1 MSDTAIFILLSTKD
15 LGANGHLPG
24 DTRQL
29 RQHLD
34 NQERAVHLETVLDAP
49 LGDKPTSLLL
59 NSGSILT
66 ILPTG
71 SDLSAS
77 LVGGFMARLHEF
89 ICSYPNIGRF
99 VLAGADVD
107 RLLAPAQFLQ
117 KAGYAVTILGP
128 DRSRL
133 DAVRHS
139 CDDTEVWSNRGGG
152 RDRDSRDNRDNRDSR
167 SDSKEDKS
175 SQLDP
180 YDVLVEEVTKGRNK
194 GQRVLLT
201 SLKQRM
207 RRRLRRFDETRLKDL
222 DGKPMKKFKDF
233 IEDAVKRELIQLVE
247 RGNRSQVLLPG
258 EEIPSEEEDDRD
270 DDKDNG
276 SDEGESNSSGDPL
289 LDTVDSPEETEP
301 QTLSEKDFDVGS
313 INEDADAPSKD
324 FVIFLEN
331 SISEDG
337 MTLADILT
345 TLSEAQEKGD
355 LQLGNRELKTQL
367 QNAFYNELLEP
378 VSKESPTKYLVVDD
392 WRDIIEFL

>member
-1 MSDTAIFILLSTKD
+1 MSDVAIFILLSTKD
-15 LGANGHLPG
+15 SGSNGQLPG

-29 RQHLD
+29 RQHLE
-34 NQERAVHLETVLDAP
+34 NQERAVHLETVTDAP
-49 LGDKPTSLLL
+49 LEEKSAQLLL
-59 NSGSILT
+59 NAGSILT
-66 ILPTG
+66 VLPCG
-71 SDLSAS
+71 SDINAS
-77 LVGGFMARLHEF
+77 LVGGLMARLHEF

-117 KAGYAVTILGP
+117 KAGYAVTMLGP

-133 DAVRHS
+133 DAVRHA
-139 CDDTEVWSNRGGG
+139 CDNVVTWSGRGGSGGG
-152 RDRDSRDNRDNRDSR
+152 RDSRDSRDDS
-167 SDSKEDKS
+167 KS

-180 YDVLVEEVTKGRNK
+180 YEVLVEEVSKGREK

-233 IEDAVKRELIQLVE
+233 IEDAVNRELIQLVD

-258 EEIPSEEEDDRD
+258 EEIPPEDTEEEEDSGQD
-270 DDKDNG
+270 DNG
-276 SDEGESNSSGDPL
+276 NEDFGDPL
-289 LDTVDSPEETEP
+289 LDTVDTPEETEP
-301 QTLSEKDFDVGS
+301 ETLTETDFDVDT
-313 INEDADAPSKD
+313 INEDADAPHQE

-331 SISEDG
+331 TLPENG
-337 MTLADILT
+337 MSLPDLLKTLA
-345 TLSEAQEKGD
+345 EAQEKGS
-355 LQLGNRELKTQL
+355 LQLSNLELKSQL

-378 VSKESPTKYLVVDD
+378 VDKESPTRYVVVDD
-392 WRDIIEFL
+392 WRDIIDFL